1 MLLRT
6 SVQAPVLLL
15 AMLLWTSIEALALL
29 LVMLLRAPVQAL
41 ALLLAM
47 LLHATII
54 FAIASSKDPTAAFFN
69 AAFFNP
75 TPSSS
80 NSNDEAQLAN

>member
-15 AMLLWTSIEALALL
+15 AILLWTPIEALALL

-69 AAFFNP
+69 VAFFNA

-80 NSNDEAQLAN
+80 ESDDEAQLAN